1 MPIRK
6 ITPVNIM
13 FCRNLAGLLVYR
25 VRMEVGLK
33 PGVEELGCEDIV
45 RTGRDGDGNLPN
57 ETGREREKVPS
68 RLERTGYLPVKY
80 LLFRCFSHGKVTGN
94 GSISHSPSVRQPI
107 FWDGEMAQTLSSHTV
122 SCPLDED

>member
-13 FCRNLAGLLVYR
+13 FCRNLAGVLVYR

-57 ETGREREKVPS
+57 ETGREREKKSRPVPK
-68 RLERTGYLPVKY
+68 ERDIYP
-80 LLFRCFSHGKVTGN
+80 
-94 GSISHSPSVRQPI
+94 
-107 FWDGEMAQTLSSHTV
+107 
-122 SCPLDED
+122 